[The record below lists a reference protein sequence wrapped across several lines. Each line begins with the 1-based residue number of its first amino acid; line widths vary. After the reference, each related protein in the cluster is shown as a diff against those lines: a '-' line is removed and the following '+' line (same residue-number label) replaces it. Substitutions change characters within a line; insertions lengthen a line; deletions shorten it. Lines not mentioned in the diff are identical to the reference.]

1 MKLLRRILI
10 AVVALAVVAGIAVVV
25 NQKFFTDEPVEVEAM
40 FESTVGLYPG
50 SDVQILGVP
59 VGHVTAIEPQGEV
72 VKVTMEIDPDQEVG
86 ADTGAV
92 IVAPTLVSDRF
103 VQLTEPYEGGKK
115 LTSGTEIPQ
124 ERTAVPVEIDDL
136 YRSMNDVGQELGPN
150 GANRNGALSDLL
162 EVASANLKGQGKNLN
177 TMIGEFSKATA
188 TLNNLDTDFF
198 GTVANLEKF
207 NDMLVANDQTVAQVN
222 QQFADV
228 TDYLADDSDDL
239 TAAVT
244 NLSEALVILDDFIRD
259 NRGNLKDSVKQLTGP
274 TKVLVKQKKSF
285 EESVRLIPLLLQNF
299 VQAYDPKTNTLSG
312 RGDLNELTL
321 WSKNGLN
328 ARTSS
333 DAPPNLLPGVGDD
346 Q

>member
-10 AVVALAVVAGIAVVV
+10 AVVALAVVAGVAVVV
-25 NQKFFTDEPVEVEAM
+25 NKKFFTDEPVKVEAL

-59 VGHVTAIEPQGEV
+59 VGHVTAVEPQGDV

-103 VQLTEPYEGGKK
+103 VQLTEPYDGGRK
-115 LTSGTEIPQ
+115 LTSGAEIPQ

-136 YRSMNDVGQELGPN
+136 YRSLNDVGQELGPN
-150 GANRNGALSDLL
+150 GANKNGALSDLL

-188 TLNNLDTDFF
+188 TLSNIDTDFF
-198 GTVANLEKF
+198 STVANLEKF

-222 QQFADV
+222 EQFADV

-259 NRGNLKDSVKQLTGP
+259 NRGNLKNSVKQLTGP

>member
-1 MKLLRRILI
+1 MKTLRRILI
-10 AVVALAVVAGIAVVV
+10 ALVALAVVAGIAVVV
-25 NQKFFTDEPVEVEAM
+25 KKQFFTEEPTEVEAM

-59 VGHVTAIEPQGEV
+59 VGHVTAIEPQGNL
-72 VKVTMEIDPDQEVG
+72 VKVSMEIDPDQEV
-86 ADTGAV
+86 AAKTAAV

-103 VQLTEPYEGGKK
+103 VQLTEPYESGAK
-115 LTSGTEIPQ
+115 LESGDEIPR

-136 YRSMNDVGQELGPN
+136 YRSVNDMGKQLGPN
-150 GANRNGALSDLL
+150 GANKNGALSDLL

-188 TLNNLDTDFF
+188 TLSNLDTDFF

-207 NDMLVANDQTVAQVN
+207 NDMLVANDQTVAEVN
-222 QQFADV
+222 KQFADV

-244 NLSEALVILDDFIRD
+244 NLSSALVILDDFIRD
-259 NRGNLKDSVKQLTGP
+259 NRGNLKKSVTQLTGP
-274 TKVLVKQKKSF
+274 TKVLVNQKKSL

-299 VQAYDPKTNTLSG
+299 VQAYDPKSNTLQG
-312 RGDLNELTL
+312 RGNLNELTL

-328 ARTSS
+328 ARTSP
-333 DAPPNLLPGVGDD
+333 DAPPNLLPGVEEG